1 MKFYS
6 FTYTQHKNLAGIL
19 NEKKKCMLGCYVH
32 TAPDEI
38 STVENSCIKVLI
50 VRKSGRL
57 GRK

>member
-1 MKFYS
+1 
-6 FTYTQHKNLAGIL
+6 
-19 NEKKKCMLGCYVH
+19 MLGCYVH

-57 GRK
+57 GRKYSDFLMNLK

>member
-1 MKFYS
+1 
-6 FTYTQHKNLAGIL
+6 
-19 NEKKKCMLGCYVH
+19 MLGCYVH